1 MLSILQAQWESAS
14 RTALELAQCHM
25 QAAAALAQAPFSAA
39 DPRLARTLARQTLAA
54 LNRYGEERTAHQ
66 SQWWRAERDRLD
78 LPAVAHA
85 WRGLDAM
92 EADLAARAS
101 QARAG
106 YNDAVR
112 EAIARYL
119 EDVGDARDGNDL
131 GLAMLRALGDWQEAA
146 KACAA
151 QSAALGAAL
160 VPAWTRWLQSALAEP
175 VARAAVADVAGQGAA
190 GDA

>member
-14 RTALELAQCHM
+14 RTALELALCHM

-54 LNRYGEERTAHQ
+54 LNRYGEERAAHQ

-78 LPAVAHA
+78 LAAIAHA

-112 EAIARYL
+112 EAVARYL

-131 GLAMLRALGDWQEAA
+131 GLATLRALGDWQEAA

-175 VARAAVADVAGQGAA
+175 MPRAAVADVAGQGAA